1 MEEEMIQTGVDEK
14 LEEPV
19 WMNKK
24 GEVCGEENAYGRGV
38 HFKQIKC
45 SFEEHNY

>member
-1 MEEEMIQTGVDEK
+1 MEEEIVQAGVAKK

-24 GEVCGEENAYGRGV
+24 GEVCGEENAYIQV
-38 HFKQIKC
+38 NLN
-45 SFEEHNY
+45 SF